1 MADKGRLPG
10 VLRQARAGVRTV
22 RTLADAVKKDPAIL
36 RDVVG
41 SALGK
46 PPAAPSAAPTV
57 PADYTPPEG
66 IEEFDKRAHASKRI
80 DRPVA
85 DVAAYLT
92 DPARFA
98 EWLTMHAAFRGDAP
112 KGVYPGW
119 EFTQQVKF
127 MGIPAEV
134 AWTVVTVDE
143 TALVLRGTGPMGLT
157 LGFWLTVRADA
168 NGAIAYFD
176 AGLSGQPVDGPLGA
190 SLVRSLSEALRESLD
205 RVPERIDAAGPLA
218 GAKSVR
224 KPVLHKASG
233 RTLAPNTPVLVG
245 AGQFVQHQP
254 NTAEDPSALAVR
266 ALREAA
272 EDAGVGRSLL
282 ASADA
287 VFAVASASWQY
298 RDLGALVA
306 QAVGAPS
313 VDTVQSTTYGGDGGQ
328 LLVNEAAQ
336 AIADGTYEI
345 VLVTGAEAGATMA
358 AAQRVGTE
366 VAWPQ
371 QGSDVE
377 PTRIAGI
384 DKEANNA
391 AETAVGLGAPIYM
404 YALMESANRHRLGRE
419 PKEHLQA
426 IGELWSRLSEVGA
439 DNPNAW
445 LPQRYSA
452 PELTTPTAEN
462 RAVSAPYTKLLCA
475 NLQVDMAAGL
485 VLCSAAAA
493 EEAGI
498 PQDKWVFLH
507 AGASAHDEWFVSE
520 RAELAASPAIR
531 AVGAAALEHA
541 GLTIDR
547 IGPVDLY
554 SCFPV
559 AVQIAAREL
568 GLPTDDPDRPLSVT
582 GGLTFGGGPGNNYG
596 THAIATM
603 VRQLR
608 DDPEAFGLSTSLG
621 WYVTKHALGIYSA
634 TPPQRP
640 YAHLRPVV
648 DNPPARPVR
657 TEYEGPAVVEAYT
670 LPYGRDGEPE
680 AAIISLITPDGARV
694 LLRSNRSELVTELR
708 DGDALG
714 LPVTVHGGDITFEGT
729 QRQELPAPPPPP
741 VLVERRGPIMIIT
754 MNRPEVRNAV
764 NHAMAL
770 GLEKACDAFEADP
783 NVRVAILTG
792 ANGYFS
798 SGMDLKAMAR
808 GEAPLTENRGALG
821 LAGKPPRKP
830 LIAAVEGPALAG
842 GCELALAADLI
853 VAASDSQFGIP
864 EPKRGLI
871 AAAGGVMRL
880 RERLPRNIAM
890 ELALTG
896 DPMQAGRL
904 AELGLINVL
913 AEPGR
918 ALEAA
923 IELAERIAANAPLS
937 LEGSKRIVDETLD
950 WTTDEAFDK
959 QYDIAST
966 ALFSE
971 DATEGVRA
979 FNEKRPP
986 VWTGR

>member
-1 MADKGRLPG
+1 MADVGRLPG
-10 VLRQARAGVRTV
+10 VLRQARARVRAV
-22 RTLADAVKKDPAIL
+22 RALADAVKSDPAIL

-41 SALGK
+41 GVLGK
-46 PPAAPSAAPTV
+46 PAAPPV
-57 PADYTPPEG
+57 GPAESEEYTPPDG
-66 IEEFDKRAHASKRI
+66 IAEFDKAAHASKHL

-85 DVAAYLT
+85 EVAAYLT
-92 DPARFA
+92 DPGRFA

-112 KGVYPGW
+112 SGAYPGS
-119 EFTQQVKF
+119 EFAQQVKF
-127 MGIPAEV
+127 MGIPADV
-134 AWTVVTVDE
+134 AWTVIAVDE
-143 TALVLRGTGPMGLT
+143 TALVLRGIGPMGLT

-168 NGAIAYFD
+168 NGATAYFD
-176 AGLSGQPVDGPLGA
+176 AGLSGQPVEGPLGA

-205 RVPERIDAAGPLA
+205 RVPDRIAAAGPFT

-233 RTLAPNTPVLVG
+233 RTIAPNTPVLVG
-245 AGQFVQHQP
+245 AGQLVQHHP
-254 NTAEDPSALAVR
+254 NTAEDPAALAVR
-266 ALREAA
+266 ALRQAA
-272 EDAGVGRSLL
+272 EDTGVGPSLL
-282 ASADA
+282 SAADA
-287 VFAVASASWQY
+287 IFAVASASWQY

-306 QAVGAPS
+306 RSVGAPGA
-313 VDTVQSTTYGGDGGQ
+313 DTVQSSTYGGDGGQ

-336 AIADGTYEI
+336 AISDGTYEI

-358 AAQRVGTE
+358 AAQRAGTE
-366 VAWPQ
+366 VAWPE
-371 QGSDVE
+371 QGPEVE

-404 YALMESANRHRLGRE
+404 YALLESANRHRLGRD

-426 IGELWSRLSEVGA
+426 IGELWSRLSAVGA

-445 LPQRYSA
+445 LPQRFSA
-452 PELTTPTAEN
+452 PELTTPTTEN
-462 RAVSAPYTKLLCA
+462 RTVSAPYTKLLCA

-498 PQDKWVFLH
+498 PQDKWVFVH

-520 RAELAASPAIR
+520 RAELSASPAIR

-541 GLTIDR
+541 GVTIDQ

-568 GLPTDDPDRPLSVT
+568 GIATDDPGRSLSVT

-608 DDPEAFGLSTSLG
+608 DDPDAFGLSTSLG

-648 DNPPARPVR
+648 DNPPVRPVR
-657 TEYEGPAVVEAYT
+657 TEYQGPAVVEAYT

-680 AAIISLITPDGARV
+680 AAIVSLITPDGARA
-694 LLRSNRSELVTELR
+694 LMRSNSSDLVAELR

-714 LPVTVHGGDITFEGT
+714 LSVTVHDGDITFDGT
-729 QRQELPAPPPPP
+729 QRHQLPAPPPPP

-783 NVRVAILTG
+783 NARVAILTG
-792 ANGYFS
+792 AAGYFS

-808 GEAPLTENRGALG
+808 GEAPLTESRGALG
-821 LAGKPPRKP
+821 LAGRPPRKP

-853 VAASDSQFGIP
+853 VAARDSQFGIP

-890 ELALTG
+890 QLALTG
-896 DPMQAGRL
+896 DPMQATRL

-918 ALEAA
+918 ALTAA
-923 IELAERIAANAPLS
+923 LELAERIAANAPLS
-937 LEGSKRIVDETLD
+937 LEGSKRIVEETSD
-950 WTTDEAFDK
+950 WTTADAFAK

-971 DATEGVRA
+971 DAAEGVRA
-979 FNEKRPP
+979 FTEKRAP
-986 VWTGR
+986 VWNGR

>member
-1 MADKGRLPG
+1 M
-10 VLRQARAGVRTV
+10 LRQARAGVRGV
-22 RTLADAVKKDPAIL
+22 RTLADAVKSDPAIL
-36 RDVVG
+36 RDMVAA
-41 SALGK
+41 ALGK
-46 PPAAPSAAPTV
+46 SASGPAQPVVSAE
-57 PADYTPPEG
+57 YTPPDG
-66 IEEFDKRAHASKRI
+66 LAEFDKRAHASKYL
-80 DRPVA
+80 DNPVTA
-85 DVAAYLT
+85 AAAYLT
-92 DPARFA
+92 DPGRFA

-112 KGVYPGW
+112 SGAYPGAT
-119 EFTQQVKF
+119 FAQQVKF

-134 AWTVVTVDE
+134 AWTVCAVDE
-143 TALVLRGTGPMGLT
+143 TALVLRGAGPMGLT
-157 LGFWLTVRADA
+157 LGFWLTVRAEA
-168 NGAIAYFD
+168 EGAIVYFD
-176 AGLSGQPVDGPLGA
+176 AGLSGQPVEGPLGA

-205 RVPERIDAAGPLA
+205 RVPDGIAAAGPGL
-218 GAKSVR
+218 GAKPVR
-224 KPVLHKASG
+224 KPVLHRASG
-233 RTLAPNTPVLVG
+233 RTLAPDTPVLVG
-245 AGQFVQHQP
+245 AGQLVQHHP
-254 NTAEDPSALAVR
+254 DTAEDPAKLAVR
-266 ALREAA
+266 ALRQAA
-272 EDAGVGRSLL
+272 GDAGAGQSLL
-282 ASADA
+282 AEADA

-306 QAVGAPS
+306 QAVGATTA
-313 VDTVQSTTYGGDGGQ
+313 DTVQSSTYGGDGGQ

-358 AAQRVGTE
+358 AAQRAGTE
-366 VAWPQ
+366 VAWPEQ
-371 QGSDVE
+371 APEVA
-377 PTRIAGI
+377 PTRTAGI

-404 YALMESANRHRLGRE
+404 YALMESANRHRLGRA
-419 PKEHLQA
+419 PKEHIQA
-426 IGELWSRLSEVGA
+426 VGELWSRFSAVGA

-445 LPQRYSA
+445 LPRRFSA
-452 PELTTPTAEN
+452 PELTTPTPEN
-462 RAVSAPYTKLLCA
+462 RTVSAPYTKLLCA

-485 VLCSAAAA
+485 VLCSAAVA

-498 PQDKWVFLH
+498 PQDKWVFVH
-507 AGASAHDEWFVSE
+507 AGASALDEWFVSE

-541 GLTIDR
+541 GVTIDR

-568 GLPTDDPDRPLSVT
+568 GLPTDDPGRPLSVT

-603 VRQLR
+603 VQQLR
-608 DDPEAFGLSTSLG
+608 DDPAAFGLSTSLG

-657 TEYEGPAVVEAYT
+657 TGYAGPAVVEAYT

-680 AAIISLITPDGARV
+680 AAIVSLIAPDGARV
-694 LLRSNRSELVTELR
+694 LLRTDSADIVAELR

-714 LPVTVHGGDITFEGT
+714 WPVTVRDGALTFDGT
-729 QRQELPAPPPPP
+729 QRHRLPAPPPPP
-741 VLVERRGPIMIIT
+741 VLVERRGPVMIIT

-764 NHAMAL
+764 NHAMAI

-783 NVRVAILTG
+783 DVRVAVLTG
-792 ANGYFS
+792 ADGYFS

-821 LAGKPPRKP
+821 LAGRPPRKP

-853 VAASDSQFGIP
+853 VAANDSQFGIP

-890 ELALTG
+890 QLALTG
-896 DPMQAGRL
+896 DPMQATRL

-913 AEPGR
+913 TEPGH
-918 ALEAA
+918 ALAA
-923 IELAERIAANAPLS
+923 ALELAERIAANAPLS
-937 LEGSKRIVDETLD
+937 LVGSKRIVDETTD
-950 WTTDEAFDK
+950 WTTADAFAE

-979 FNEKRPP
+979 FNEKRAP
-986 VWTGR
+986 VWLGR

>member
-1 MADKGRLPG
+1 M
-10 VLRQARAGVRTV
+10 RTV
-22 RTLADAVKKDPAIL
+22 RSLAEAVKRDPAIL
-36 RDVVG
+36 RDIAGGV
-41 SALGK
+41 LGR
-46 PPAAPSAAPTV
+46 SAAPTATPV
-57 PADYTPPEG
+57 TSAEYTPPEG
-66 IEEFDKRAHASKRI
+66 ITEFDKRAHASKHL
-80 DRPVA
+80 DRPA
-85 DVAAYLT
+85 AEAGAYLT
-92 DPARFA
+92 DPGRFA
-98 EWLTMHAAFRGDAP
+98 EWLTMHAAFRGTAP
-112 KGVYPGW
+112 SGVYPGS
-119 EFTQQVKF
+119 EFAQQVKF

-134 AWTVVTVDE
+134 AWTVIAVDE
-143 TALVLRGTGPMGLT
+143 TALVLRGSGPMGLT
-157 LGFWLTVRADA
+157 LGFWLTVQADT
-168 NGAIAYFD
+168 NGSVAYFD

-205 RVPERIDAAGPLA
+205 QVPDRIAAAGPL
-218 GAKSVR
+218 GEQKPVR

-233 RTLAPNTPVLVG
+233 RTIAPDTPVLVG
-245 AGQFVQHQP
+245 AGQLVQHVP
-254 NTAEDPSALAVR
+254 AIADDPAALAVR
-266 ALREAA
+266 ALRQAA
-272 EDAGVGRSLL
+272 DDAGVGQSLL

-306 QAVGAPS
+306 RSVGATA
-313 VDTVQSTTYGGDGGQ
+313 VDTVQSSAYGGDGGQ

-358 AAQRVGTE
+358 AAQRAGTE
-366 VAWPQ
+366 VAWPE
-371 QGSDVE
+371 QGPDVA
-377 PTRIAGI
+377 PTRTAGI
-384 DKEANNA
+384 DREANNA

-404 YALMESANRHRLGRE
+404 YALMESANRHRLGRTPE
-419 PKEHLQA
+419 QHLQA
-426 IGELWSRLSEVGA
+426 IGELWSRFSAVGA

-445 LPQRYSA
+445 LPQQFSA
-452 PELTTPTAEN
+452 PELTTAAADN
-462 RAVSAPYTKLLCA
+462 RTVSAPYTKLMCA

-498 PQDKWVFLH
+498 PQEKWVFLH
-507 AGASAHDEWFVSE
+507 SGASAHDEWFVSE
-520 RAELAASPAIR
+520 RADLAASPAIR

-568 GLPTDDPDRPLSVT
+568 GLPADDPGRSLSVT

-603 VRQLR
+603 VAQLR
-608 DDPEAFGLSTSLG
+608 ADPEAFGLSTSLG

-657 TEYEGPAVVEAYT
+657 SEYTGPAVIEAYT
-670 LPYGRDGEPE
+670 VPYGRDGEPE
-680 AAIISLITPDGARV
+680 AAIVSVIAPDGARV
-694 LLRSNRSELVTELR
+694 LVRSDDSELIAELR

-714 LPVTVHGGDITFEGT
+714 HSVTVDDGRITFEDT
-729 QRQELPAPPPPP
+729 QRHQLPAPPPPP

-764 NHAMAL
+764 DHAMAL

-783 NVRVAILTG
+783 EVRVAILTG
-792 ANGYFS
+792 ADGYFS

-808 GEAPLTENRGALG
+808 GEAPLTESRGALG
-821 LAGKPPRKP
+821 LAGKLPRKP

-890 ELALTG
+890 QLALTG
-896 DPMQAGRL
+896 DPMQATRL

-918 ALEAA
+918 ALDAA
-923 IELAERIAANAPLS
+923 VELAERIAANAPLS
-937 LEGSKRIVDETLD
+937 LLGSKRIVDETSD
-950 WTTDEAFDK
+950 WTTVEAFDK

-971 DATEGVRA
+971 DAAEGVRA
-979 FNEKRPP
+979 FAEKRDP
-986 VWTGR
+986 VWNGR

>member
-1 MADKGRLPG
+1 MVDVGRLPG
-10 VLRQARAGVRTV
+10 MLRQARARVRAV
-22 RTLADAVKKDPAIL
+22 RALTDAVKNDPAIL

-41 SALGK
+41 GVLGK
-46 PPAAPSAAPTV
+46 PAAPPAAPVASAE
-57 PADYTPPEG
+57 YTPPDG
-66 IEEFDKRAHASKRI
+66 IAEYDKQAHASKHL

-85 DVAAYLT
+85 EVGAYLT
-92 DPARFA
+92 DPGRFA

-112 KGVYPGW
+112 SGAYPGS
-119 EFTQQVKF
+119 EFAQQVKF

-134 AWTVVTVDE
+134 AWTVIAVDE
-143 TALVLRGTGPMGLT
+143 TTLVLRGKGPMGLT

-168 NGAIAYFD
+168 DGATAYFD
-176 AGLSGQPVDGPLGA
+176 AGLSGQPVEGPLGA

-205 RVPERIDAAGPLA
+205 RVPDRIAAAGPFT
-218 GAKSVR
+218 GATSVR
-224 KPVLHKASG
+224 KPVLHEASG
-233 RTLAPNTPVLVG
+233 RMIAPNTPVLVG
-245 AGQFVQHQP
+245 AGQLVQHEP
-254 NTAEDPSALAVR
+254 NPAEDPATLAVR
-266 ALREAA
+266 ALRQAA
-272 EDAGVGRSLL
+272 QDTGVGRSLL
-282 ASADA
+282 SSADA

-306 QAVGAPS
+306 QSVGAS
-313 VDTVQSTTYGGDGGQ
+313 AADTVQSSTYGGDGGQ

-358 AAQRVGTE
+358 AAQRAGTE
-366 VAWPQ
+366 VQWPE
-371 QGSDVE
+371 QGPEVE

-404 YALMESANRHRLGRE
+404 YALMESANRHRLGRD

-426 IGELWSRLSEVGA
+426 VGELWSRLSAVGA

-445 LPQRYSA
+445 LPQRFSA

-462 RAVSAPYTKLLCA
+462 RTVSAPYTKLLCA

-498 PQDKWVFLH
+498 PQDKWVFVH

-520 RAELAASPAIR
+520 RADLAASPAIR

-541 GLTIDR
+541 GLTIDQ

-568 GLPTDDPDRPLSVT
+568 GLATDDPGRSLSVT

-603 VRQLR
+603 VQQLR
-608 DDPEAFGLSTSLG
+608 DDPDVFGLSTSLG

-634 TPPQRP
+634 TPPQRS
-640 YAHLRPVV
+640 YAHLRPIV

-657 TEYEGPAVVEAYT
+657 TGYEGPAVVEAYT

-680 AAIISLITPDGARV
+680 AAIVSLIAPDGARA
-694 LLRSNRSELVTELR
+694 LARSTSADLVAALR

-714 LPVTVHGGDITFEGT
+714 LPVTVRDGDIEFDGT
-729 QRQELPAPPPPP
+729 QRCELPAPPPPP
-741 VLVERRGPIMIIT
+741 VLVERRGPVMVIT

-764 NHAMAL
+764 DHAMAV
-770 GLEKACDAFEADP
+770 GLEKACDAFDADP
-783 NVRVAILTG
+783 LVRVAVLTG
-792 ANGYFS
+792 AGGFFS

-808 GEAPLTENRGALG
+808 GEAPLTEKRGALG

-853 VAASDSQFGIP
+853 VAANDSQFGIP

-890 ELALTG
+890 QLALTG
-896 DPMQAGRL
+896 DPMQATRL

-918 ALEAA
+918 ALTAA
-923 IELAERIAANAPLS
+923 LELAERIAANAPLS
-937 LEGSKRIVDETLD
+937 LEGSKRIVEETSD
-950 WTTDEAFDK
+950 WTTTDAFAR

-979 FNEKRPP
+979 FNEKRAP

>member
-1 MADKGRLPG
+1 M
-10 VLRQARAGVRTV
+10 RAVRA
-22 RTLADAVKKDPAIL
+22 LADAVKSDPAIL

-41 SALGK
+41 GVLGK
-46 PPAAPSAAPTV
+46 PAASAVGPAVSE
-57 PADYTPPEG
+57 DYTPPDG
-66 IEEFDKRAHASKRI
+66 IAEFDKRAHASKHL
-80 DRPVA
+80 DHPVA
-85 DVAAYLT
+85 EVAAYLT
-92 DPARFA
+92 DPGRFA

-112 KGVYPGW
+112 NGAYPGS
-119 EFTQQVKF
+119 EFAQQVKF

-134 AWTVVTVDE
+134 AWTVIAVDE

-168 NGAIAYFD
+168 NGATAYFD
-176 AGLSGQPVDGPLGA
+176 AGLSGQPVEGPLGA
-190 SLVRSLSEALRESLD
+190 SLVRSLSEALRQSLD
-205 RVPERIDAAGPLA
+205 GVPDRIAAAGPFA

-224 KPVLHKASG
+224 KPVLHTASG
-233 RTLAPNTPVLVG
+233 RTIAPNTPVLVG
-245 AGQFVQHQP
+245 VGQLVQHHP
-254 NTAEDPSALAVR
+254 NTAEDPAALAVR
-266 ALREAA
+266 ALRQAA
-272 EDAGVGRSLL
+272 EDTGAGQSLL
-282 ASADA
+282 SAADA

-306 QAVGAPS
+306 RSVGAPGA
-313 VDTVQSTTYGGDGGQ
+313 DTVQSSTYGGDGGQ

-336 AIADGTYEI
+336 AISDGTYEI

-358 AAQRVGTE
+358 AAQRAGTE
-366 VAWPQ
+366 VVWPE
-371 QGSDVE
+371 QGPEVE

-404 YALMESANRHRLGRE
+404 YALMESANRHRLGRD

-426 IGELWSRLSEVGA
+426 IGELWSRLSAVGA

-445 LPQRYSA
+445 LPQRFSA

-462 RAVSAPYTKLLCA
+462 RTVSAPYTKLLCA

-493 EEAGI
+493 EAAGI
-498 PQDKWVFLH
+498 PQDKWVFVH

-531 AVGAAALEHA
+531 AVGAAALQHA
-541 GLTIDR
+541 GLTIDQ

-568 GLPTDDPDRPLSVT
+568 GIAPDDPGRSLSVT

-603 VRQLR
+603 VQQLR
-608 DDPEAFGLSTSLG
+608 DDPDAFGLSTSLG

-640 YAHLRPVV
+640 YAHLRPIV

-657 TEYEGPAVVEAYT
+657 TEYQGPAVVEAYT

-680 AAIISLITPDGARV
+680 AAIVSLIMPDGARV
-694 LLRSNRSELVTELR
+694 LLRSNSSDLVAELR
-708 DGDALG
+708 DGDGLG
-714 LPVTVHGGDITFEGT
+714 RSVTVHDGEITFDGT
-729 QRQELPAPPPPP
+729 QRHQLPAPPPPP

-764 NHAMAL
+764 NHAMAV
-770 GLEKACDAFEADP
+770 GLERACDAFEADP
-783 NVRVAILTG
+783 NARVAVLTG
-792 ANGYFS
+792 AGGYFS

-821 LAGKPPRKP
+821 LAGRPPRKP

-890 ELALTG
+890 QLALTG
-896 DPMQAGRL
+896 DPMQATRL

-918 ALEAA
+918 ALTAA
-923 IELAERIAANAPLS
+923 LELAERIAANAPLS
-937 LEGSKRIVDETLD
+937 LEGSKRIVEETSD
-950 WTTDEAFDK
+950 WTTAEAFAK

-971 DATEGVRA
+971 DAAEGVRA
-979 FNEKRPP
+979 FTEKRAP
-986 VWTGR
+986 VWNGR

>member
-1 MADKGRLPG
+1 MRA
-10 VLRQARAGVRTV
+10 VQA
-22 RTLADAVKKDPAIL
+22 LADAVKSDPAIL

-41 SALGK
+41 GVLGK
-46 PPAAPSAAPTV
+46 PAAQPAGPAVSAE
-57 PADYTPPEG
+57 YTPPDG
-66 IEEFDKRAHASKRI
+66 IEEFDKRAHASKQL
-80 DRPVA
+80 DLPVA
-85 DVAAYLT
+85 EVAAYLT
-92 DPARFA
+92 DPGRFA

-112 KGVYPGW
+112 SGAYPGA
-119 EFTQQVKF
+119 EFAQQVKF

-134 AWTVVTVDE
+134 AWTVVAVDE
-143 TALVLRGTGPMGLT
+143 TALVLRGNGPMGLT
-157 LGFWLTVRADA
+157 LGFWLTVRA
-168 NGAIAYFD
+168 GADGATAYFD
-176 AGLSGQPVDGPLGA
+176 AGLSGQPVEGPLGA

-205 RVPERIDAAGPLA
+205 RVPDGLAAAGPFT
-218 GAKSVR
+218 GAARVR
-224 KPVLHKASG
+224 KPVLHQASG

-245 AGQFVQHQP
+245 AGQLVQHEP
-254 NTAEDPSALAVR
+254 NTADDPAKLAVR
-266 ALREAA
+266 ALRQAA
-272 EDAGVGRSLL
+272 EDAGAGQSLL

-306 QAVGAPS
+306 QSVGAPAAE
-313 VDTVQSTTYGGDGGQ
+313 TVQSSTYGGDGGQ

-336 AIADGTYEI
+336 AIADGTYEV

-358 AAQRVGTE
+358 AAQRAGTE
-366 VAWPQ
+366 VQWPQ
-371 QGSDVE
+371 QGSEVA

-426 IGELWSRLSEVGA
+426 VGELWSRLSAVGA

-445 LPQRYSA
+445 LPQQFSA
-452 PELTTPTAEN
+452 PELITPTADN
-462 RAVSAPYTKLLCA
+462 RTISAPYTKLLCA
-475 NLQVDMAAGL
+475 NLTVDMAAGL

-498 PQDKWVFLH
+498 PQDKWVFVH

-520 RAELAASPAIR
+520 RADLAASPAIR
-531 AVGAAALEHA
+531 AVGQAALGHA
-541 GLTIDR
+541 GLTIDQ

-559 AVQIAAREL
+559 AVQIGAREL
-568 GLPTDDPDRPLSVT
+568 GLPTDDPGRPLSVT

-608 DDPEAFGLSTSLG
+608 EQPETFGLSTSLG

-634 TPPQRP
+634 TPPEQP

-657 TEYEGPAVVEAYT
+657 NEYAGPAVVEAYT

-680 AAIISLITPDGARV
+680 AAIVSLITPDGARV
-694 LLRSNRSELVTELR
+694 LTRHTDTELVAELR

-714 LPVTVHGGDITFEGT
+714 LPVTVHDGGIAIEGT
-729 QRQELPAPPPPP
+729 ERQELPAPPPPP

-764 NHAMAL
+764 DHAMAV

-783 NVRVAILTG
+783 NIRVAVLTG

-853 VAASDSQFGIP
+853 VAANDSQFGIP

-890 ELALTG
+890 QLALTG
-896 DPMQAGRL
+896 DPMPATRL
-904 AELGLINVL
+904 AEFGLINIL

-923 IELAERIAANAPLS
+923 LELAETIAANAPLS
-937 LEGSKRIVDETLD
+937 LAGSKRIVDETSD
-950 WTTDEAFDK
+950 WTTADGFAE

-971 DATEGVRA
+971 DAAEGVRA
-979 FNEKRPP
+979 FNEKRAP
-986 VWTGR
+986 VWKGR

>member
-1 MADKGRLPG
+1 MGRLPQ
-10 VLRQARAGVRTV
+10 VVRQARARVRAV
-22 RTLADAVKKDPAIL
+22 RALAGAVTSDPAIL

-41 SALGK
+41 GVLGRPAT
-46 PPAAPSAAPTV
+46 PPAG
-57 PADYTPPEG
+57 PAVSEAYTPPDG
-66 IEEFDKRAHASKRI
+66 LADFDKRAHASKHL

-85 DVAAYLT
+85 EVAAYLT
-92 DPARFA
+92 DPGRFA
-98 EWLTMHAAFRGDAP
+98 EWLTMHAAFRGEAP
-112 KGVYPGW
+112 SGVYPGS
-119 EFTQQVKF
+119 EFAQQVKF

-134 AWTVVTVDE
+134 AWTVVAVDE
-143 TALVLRGTGPMGLT
+143 TALVLRGAGPMGLT
-157 LGFWLTVRADA
+157 LGFWLTVRAEG
-168 NGAIAYFD
+168 NGATAYFD

-205 RVPERIDAAGPLA
+205 RVPDRIAEAGPFT

-233 RTLAPNTPVLVG
+233 RTIAPNTPVLVG
-245 AGQFVQHQP
+245 AGQLVQHQP
-254 NTAEDPSALAVR
+254 NTAEDPAALAVR
-266 ALREAA
+266 ALRLAA
-272 EDAGVGRSLL
+272 RDAGVGQSLL
-282 ASADA
+282 SAADA
-287 VFAVASASWQY
+287 VFAVASASWKY

-306 QAVGAPS
+306 RSVGADGA
-313 VDTVQSTTYGGDGGQ
+313 DTVQSSTYGGDGGQ

-358 AAQRVGTE
+358 AAQRAGTE
-366 VAWPQ
+366 VAWPE
-371 QGSDVE
+371 QGPEVE
-377 PTRIAGI
+377 PTRVAGI

-391 AETAVGLGAPIYM
+391 AEIAVGLGAPIYM
-404 YALMESANRHRLGRE
+404 YALMESANRHRLGRD
-419 PKEHLQA
+419 PKQHLEA
-426 IGELWSRLSEVGA
+426 IGELWSRLSVVGA

-445 LPQRYSA
+445 LPQRFSA
-452 PELTTPTAEN
+452 PELTTPTADN
-462 RAVSAPYTKLLCA
+462 RTVSAPYTKLLCA

-493 EEAGI
+493 EAAGI
-498 PQDKWVFLH
+498 PQDKWVFVH

-568 GLPTDDPDRPLSVT
+568 GLATDDPERSLSVT

-603 VRQLR
+603 VAQLR
-608 DDPEAFGLSTSLG
+608 ADPDAFGLSTSLG

-634 TPPQRP
+634 TPPQRS

-680 AAIISLITPDGARV
+680 AAIISLIAPDGARV
-694 LLRSNRSELVTELR
+694 LVRSNRSDLVAELR

-714 LPVTVHGGDITFEGT
+714 RSVTVGDGDLTFDGT
-729 QRQELPAPPPPP
+729 QRHELPAPPPPP
-741 VLVERRGPIMIIT
+741 VLVERRGPVMIIT

-764 NHAMAL
+764 DHAMAL

-783 NVRVAILTG
+783 NVRVAVLTG
-792 ANGYFS
+792 AGGYFS

-890 ELALTG
+890 QLALTG
-896 DPMQAGRL
+896 DPMQATRL
-904 AELGLINVL
+904 AELGLINIL

-918 ALEAA
+918 ALTAA
-923 IELAERIAANAPLS
+923 LELAERIAANAPLS
-937 LEGSKRIVDETLD
+937 LEGSKRIVDETSD
-950 WTTDEAFDK
+950 WTTADAFDK

-971 DATEGVRA
+971 DAAEGVRA
-979 FNEKRPP
+979 FTEKRAP
-986 VWTGR
+986 VWNGR

>member
-1 MADKGRLPG
+1 MGRLPQ
-10 VLRQARAGVRTV
+10 VMRQARARVRAV
-22 RTLADAVKKDPAIL
+22 RALADAVTSDPAIL
-36 RDVVG
+36 RDIVG
-41 SALGK
+41 GVLGRPAT
-46 PPAAPSAAPTV
+46 PPTG
-57 PADYTPPEG
+57 PAVSEAYTPPDG
-66 IEEFDKRAHASKRI
+66 LADFGKRAHASKHL

-85 DVAAYLT
+85 EVAAYLT
-92 DPARFA
+92 DPGRFA
-98 EWLTMHAAFRGDAP
+98 EWLTMHAAFRGEAP
-112 KGVYPGW
+112 SGVYPGS
-119 EFTQQVKF
+119 EFAQQVKF

-134 AWTVVTVDE
+134 AWTVVAVDE
-143 TALVLRGTGPMGLT
+143 TALVLRGAGPMGLT
-157 LGFWLTVRADA
+157 LGFWLTVRAEG
-168 NGAIAYFD
+168 NGATAYFD

-205 RVPERIDAAGPLA
+205 RIAAAGPFT

-233 RTLAPNTPVLVG
+233 RTIAPNTPVLVG
-245 AGQFVQHQP
+245 AGQLVQHQP
-254 NTAEDPSALAVR
+254 NTAEDPAALAVR
-266 ALREAA
+266 ALRLAA
-272 EDAGVGRSLL
+272 RDAGVGQSLL
-282 ASADA
+282 SAADA
-287 VFAVASASWQY
+287 VFAVASASWKY
-298 RDLGALVA
+298 RDLGALVVRS
-306 QAVGAPS
+306 VGADGA
-313 VDTVQSTTYGGDGGQ
+313 DTVQSSTYGGDGGQ

-358 AAQRVGTE
+358 AAQRAGTE
-366 VAWPQ
+366 VTWPE
-371 QGSDVE
+371 QGPEVE

-391 AETAVGLGAPIYM
+391 AEIAVGLGAPIYM
-404 YALMESANRHRLGRE
+404 YALMESANRHRLGRD
-419 PKEHLQA
+419 PKQHLEA
-426 IGELWSRLSEVGA
+426 IGELWSRLSAVGA

-445 LPQRYSA
+445 LPQRFSA
-452 PELTTPTAEN
+452 PELTTPTADN
-462 RAVSAPYTKLLCA
+462 RTVSAPYTKLLCA

-493 EEAGI
+493 EAAGI
-498 PQDKWVFLH
+498 PQDKWVFVH

-568 GLPTDDPDRPLSVT
+568 GLATDDPERSLSVT

-603 VRQLR
+603 VAQLR
-608 DDPEAFGLSTSLG
+608 ADPDTFGLSTSLG

-680 AAIISLITPDGARV
+680 AAIISLIAPDGTRV
-694 LLRSNRSELVTELR
+694 LVRSNRSDLVAELR

-714 LPVTVHGGDITFEGT
+714 RSATIGDGDITFEGT
-729 QRQELPAPPPPP
+729 QRHELPAPPPPP
-741 VLVERRGPIMIIT
+741 VLVERRGPVMIIT

-764 NHAMAL
+764 DHAMAL

-783 NVRVAILTG
+783 NVRVAVLTG
-792 ANGYFS
+792 AGGYFS

-890 ELALTG
+890 QLALTG
-896 DPMQAGRL
+896 DPMQATRL
-904 AELGLINVL
+904 AELGLINIL

-918 ALEAA
+918 ALTAA
-923 IELAERIAANAPLS
+923 LELAERIAANAPLS
-937 LEGSKRIVDETLD
+937 LEGSKRIVDETSD
-950 WTTDEAFDK
+950 WTTADAFDK

-971 DATEGVRA
+971 DAAEGVRA
-979 FNEKRPP
+979 FTEKRAP
-986 VWTGR
+986 VWNGR